1 MTGKTANIALITL
14 AQVLALC
21 LWFSGTAAGPGMLRE
36 ARAHGLSGWVRNRQ
50 DGSVESLLSGDEAAV
65 RDVLSAC
72 RLGPPMARVDE
83 LVESF
88 AEAPEEPGLRRL
100 PTA

>member
-1 MTGKTANIALITL
+1 MLVTGAAKRLGREIALKL
-14 AQVLALC
+14 AANGWRVAVHYRGSQTDAQA
-21 LWFSGTAAGPGMLRE
+21 TAAECAALTPGAATFQADL
-36 ARAHGLSGWVRNRQ
+36 
-50 DGSVESLLSGDEAAV
+50 GDEAAV

-72 RLGPPMARVDE
+72 RLGPPLARVDE

-88 AEAPEEPGLRRL
+88 SEAPDEPGFRRL

>member
-1 MTGKTANIALITL
+1 MAARLIRIRGRVQGVGFRDWL
-14 AQVLALC
+14 
-21 LWFSGTAAGPGMLRE
+21 LRE
-36 ARAHGLSGWVRNRQ
+36 ARAHGLAGWVRNRQ
-50 DGSVESLLSGDEAAV
+50 DGSVEALLSGDEAAV

-72 RLGPPMARVDE
+72 RLGPPLARVDE

-88 AEAPEEPGLRRL
+88 SEAPDEPGFRRL